1 MQSRMAV
8 CGWIVVEQQSL
19 EPRMYWGARGAESA
33 GFEPKAD
40 GEAWGGELCDEFL
53 QAVYNRRE
61 NACQNREAPLGVR
74 GGGTLFS

>member
-19 EPRMYWGARGAESA
+19 EPRMYWGVRGAESA

-40 GEAWGGELCDEFL
+40 GEAWGGGSSVMSSYRLSTTGGRML
-53 QAVYNRRE
+53 
-61 NACQNREAPLGVR
+61 VR
-74 GGGTLFS
+74 TGKPRWE